1 MLVLAVKLL
10 FAPLFVIGTYF
21 IQKRFGARW
30 GGISMAVPFILVPI
44 LLVIYLQHGSDFL
57 YNSIVGSYAG
67 QIALLFFIATY
78 TRMAPRFTWP
88 ICIAAST
95 SAFLIGVAI
104 LNPLI
109 KDLWVGIALWII
121 IWTISIKKFVP
132 YDRNAKL
139 PPAPKWD
146 IWLRVASALF
156 LIFTITQFAENLGPQ
171 LSGAFATYPVMTSIM
186 STFNHYRFGPNSS
199 TALMHGLLQYLPA
212 TSLLIL
218 PLAALSI

>member
-1 MLVLAVKLL
+1 VAVL
-10 FAPLFVIGTYF
+10 
-21 IQKRFGARW
+21 
-30 GGISMAVPFILVPI
+30 S
-44 LLVIYLQHGSDFL
+44 
-57 YNSIVGSYAG
+57 
-67 QIALLFFIATY
+67 
-78 TRMAPRFTWP
+78 
-88 ICIAAST
+88 
-95 SAFLIGVAI
+95 
-104 LNPLI
+104 PLI
-109 KDLWVGIALWII
+109 NDLWIGIALWLIA
-121 IWTISIKKFVP
+121 WTISLKKFVS

-199 TALMHGLLQYLPA
+199 TALMHGLLQYLPF

-218 PLAALSI
+218 PLGAILI

>member
-10 FAPLFVIGTYF
+10 FAPLFVIGTYL
-21 IQKRFGARW
+21 IQRRFGARW

-44 LLVIYLQHGSDFL
+44 LIVIYLQHGSEFL
-57 YNSIVGSYAG
+57 YDSIVGTYAG
-67 QIALLFFIATY
+67 QISLLFFIATY
-78 TRMAPRFTWP
+78 TRMAPRFNWP
-88 ICIAAST
+88 ICIIVST
-95 SAFLIGVAI
+95 SVFLIGVAV
-104 LNPLI
+104 LSPLI
-109 KDLWVGIALWII
+109 NDLWIGIALWLIA
-121 IWTISIKKFVP
+121 WTRSLKKFVA
-132 YDRNAKL
+132 YDRHAKL

-199 TALMHGLLQYLPA
+199 TALMHGLLQYLPF

-218 PLAALSI
+218 PLGAILI

>member
-1 MLVLAVKLL
+1 MLILAVKLL

-57 YNSIVGSYAG
+57 YDSIVGSYAG

-78 TRMAPRFTWP
+78 TRMAPRFNWP
-88 ICIAAST
+88 SCIAAST
-95 SAFLIGVAI
+95 AAFLIGVAV

-109 KDLWVGIALWII
+109 KELWVGIALWII
-121 IWTISIKKFVP
+121 VWTISVKKFVP

-186 STFNHYRFGPNSS
+186 STFNHYRFGSNSS

-218 PLAALSI
+218 PLAALSL